1 LTASNRIDDLCKMLC
16 DIITIGDELLIG
28 QVNDTNSG
36 WIAREMNSIGVR
48 VNQFITVNDRPD
60 HIVEAVRNALS
71 KADIILITGGLGP
84 TRDDLTKETLAGF
97 FNSHLVEDNRVLK
110 ELETYFA
117 SRGRKLTDTNK
128 KQALVPDNCQ
138 VLYNPNGTA
147 PGMWFEKEEK
157 VVVSMPGVPYEM
169 KAMMKQ
175 HVIPKVISRYNL
187 PEVFHHTIMT
197 TGVGESFLSDIISDW
212 ETALP
217 GYIRLAYLPSP
228 GLVRLRLSCYNSNA
242 AVREEIL
249 QLSKHLNTLIGNYI
263 YGYDDVL
270 LEEELGRLLKQNSQS
285 LSIAESC
292 TGGYLSHLIT
302 SVPGSSDYYIGS
314 TISYANEV
322 KTRILDVDPE
332 LIKSRGAV
340 SEEVALAMVT
350 GVRSTLGSTWSIS
363 TTGIA
368 GPGGG
373 SEEKPVG
380 TVWIGISG
388 PSGTFAKKFNFA
400 NDRIRNIQMTSMFAM
415 NLLRM
420 EILRQ
425 HETAGLEQNPGKENN
440 N

>member
-1 LTASNRIDDLCKMLC
+1 MLC

-48 VNQFITVNDRPD
+48 VNQFITVNDRSD
-60 HIVEAVRNALS
+60 HIIEAVENALS
-71 KADIILITGGLGP
+71 NVDIVLVTGGLGP

-97 FNSHLVEDNRVLK
+97 FNSRLIEDARVLQ

-128 KQALVPDNCQ
+128 KQALVPDNCE

-147 PGMWFEKEEK
+147 PGMWFEKNEK
-157 VVVSMPGVPYEM
+157 VLVSMPGVPYEM
-169 KAMMKQ
+169 KAMMRQ
-175 HVIPKVISRYNL
+175 HVIPKIIHRFNL

-212 ETALP
+212 ETSLP

-242 AVREEIL
+242 AVKEEIL
-249 QLSKHLNTLIGNYI
+249 QLSKKLNLLIGKYI

-270 LEEELGRLLKQNSQS
+270 LEEELGRLLKENMHT
-285 LSIAESC
+285 LSVAESC

-302 SVPGSSDYYIGS
+302 SVPGSSGYYIGS

-322 KTRILDVDPE
+322 KTRILDVDPD
-332 LIKSRGAV
+332 LIRKKGAV
-340 SEEVALAMVT
+340 SEEVAIAMAT
-350 GVRSTLGSTWSIS
+350 GVRTTLGSTWSIS

-373 SEEKPVG
+373 TQVKPVG
-380 TVWIGISG
+380 TVWIGIAG
-388 PSGTFAKKFNFA
+388 PSVSFAKQFNFA
-400 NDRIRNIQMTSMFAM
+400 NDRIRNIQLSSMFAM

-420 EILRQ
+420 EIIRLQ
-425 HETAGLEQNPGKENN
+425 ETAILEQNPEQEKEE
-440 N
+440 